1 MGLRQIAEPAAEPIT
16 LTEAKQHLRVDH
28 PDDDALIAGLISAAR
43 IAAEN
48 ICRRAFVTQKW
59 ELVID
64 SFPRRMFFGS
74 IVTVASYEQIIPN
87 LQMMETG
94 YTVRFRAGKIELPLA
109 RLQSVDYVK
118 YLDKNGVQQTLDPAQ
133 YIVDGDSEPGIIAPA
148 YGAYWPDSQSVPNA
162 VRIGF
167 TAGYGD
173 AAKVPAGIK
182 AWMLMRIGAMY
193 ENREE
198 VAVGPRV
205 VVLEIPFVDKLLDP
219 YRIASL

>member
-1 MGLRQIAEPAAEPIT
+1 MALRQIAEPAVEPIT
-16 LTEAKQHLRVDH
+16 LTEAKNHLRASE
-28 PDDDALIAGLISAAR
+28 PDDDALITGLISAAR
-43 IAAEN
+43 MAAEN
-48 ICRRAFVTQKW
+48 ICRRAFVTQQW

-109 RLQSVDYVK
+109 RLQSVDYVR
-118 YLDKNGVQQTLDPAQ
+118 YLDANGVLQTLDPTQ
-133 YIVDGDSEPGIIAPA
+133 YIVDAVSEPGVIAPA
-148 YGAYWPDSQSVPNA
+148 YATYWPESQSVPNA

-173 AAKVPAGIK
+173 ASKVPAGIK
-182 AWMLMRIGAMY
+182 SWMLMRIGALY

-198 VAVGPRV
+198 VAVGQRV
-205 VVLEIPFVDKLLDP
+205 VVLEIPFVDRLLDP

>member
-1 MGLRQIAEPAAEPIT
+1 MALRQIAEPAVEPIT
-16 LTEAKQHLRVDH
+16 LTEAKNHLRVSE

-43 IAAEN
+43 MAAEN
-48 ICRRAFVTQKW
+48 ICRRAFVTQQW

-118 YLDKNGVQQTLDPAQ
+118 YLDANGVQQTLDPAQ
-133 YIVDGDSEPGIIAPA
+133 YIVDSVSEPGVIAPA
-148 YGAYWPDSQSVPNA
+148 YAAYWPDSQSVPNA

-173 AAKVPAGIK
+173 ATKVPAGIK
-182 AWMLMRIGAMY
+182 SWMLMRIGALY

-198 VAVGPRV
+198 VAVGQRV
-205 VVLEIPFVDKLLDP
+205 VVLEIPFVDRLLDP